1 MTKRRRKPKRHHSL
15 FGWWYI
21 MINFP
26 LVIFVKSGITGGKVE
41 QRAKQVDRAAPG
53 IPVPIFAVWMPL
65 HYNMEQFSHRLFS
78 FLRFRYYK
86 GDGHSEWFL
95 LPAAAGIIPLMML
108 IWVVEIWLLMFLF
121 GWLVSQ
127 DAGAAKESANSI
139 YQLIYIH
146 ISNQFLK

>member
-1 MTKRRRKPKRHHSL
+1 MTRRKPKSKTPL

-41 QRAKQVDRAAPG
+41 KRAKQVDRAAPG
-53 IPVPIFAVWMPL
+53 IPIPIFAVWMPG
-65 HYNMEQFSHRLFS
+65 HYSAEQLSHRLFA

-95 LPAAAGIIPLMML
+95 LPAAAGIIPMML
-108 IWVVEIWLLMFLF
+108 AIWAVEIWLLMFLF

-127 DAGAAKESANSI
+127 NAEAAKESANSI
-139 YQLIYIH
+139 YQLIYIT
-146 ISNQFLK
+146 IQNQIQ